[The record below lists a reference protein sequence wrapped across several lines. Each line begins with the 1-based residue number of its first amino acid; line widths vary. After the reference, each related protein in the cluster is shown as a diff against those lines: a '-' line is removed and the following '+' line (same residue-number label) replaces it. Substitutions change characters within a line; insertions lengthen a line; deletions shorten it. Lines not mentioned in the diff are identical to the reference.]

1 MSKKMLI
8 DATHAEAT
16 RVVVLDNGRLEEL
29 DVDTSTKKQIKGNI
43 YLAKVVRV
51 EPSLQAAFV
60 DYGGNRHGFLAF
72 GEIHPD
78 YYQIPTADRE
88 KLKEMMADQQA
99 EKQEELEEDIA
110 PEAGRVATAA
120 VRRDAQIS
128 QRVDEESFSGGDNN
142 GAPDE
147 PAQDVIKEI
156 NEEKRQAKAQTAQ
169 LFDVDPAGET
179 ARGGNDDGAL
189 NETAQEGNDDGVLN
203 ETAQSGDTALADS
216 VPGEADGAVQTQ
228 NESENDDAQNLV
240 HPKTTLEVVSESET
254 EEVAPKRPNFF
265 RRYKIQEVIR
275 QGQVMLIQV
284 VKEERGNK
292 GAALT
297 TYLSLAGRYSVLM
310 PNNGKGGG
318 VSRKITNAKERKE
331 MRAIVDSLPIP
342 QGMSVIV
349 RTAGAGKKKTEIK
362 RDYDYLIKTWMKI
375 RDNTLES
382 IAPKL
387 IHEEGDIIKRSLR
400 DGYTPDIEE
409 IWVEGDATFKSTK
422 EFMKILMPGQVK
434 KIKQYKGDLPMFQ
447 AYQVENQLEAIH
459 SNVVQ
464 LKSGG
469 YIVIDQT
476 EALVAVDV
484 NSGRATKERDIEE
497 TALRTNLETCDELA
511 RQLKLRDL
519 AGLIVIDFIDMD
531 EAKNNSAVERRLKE
545 ALKKD
550 RARIQVG
557 KISGFGLME
566 MSRQRLHSSFL
577 ESSYKVCPHCGG
589 KGLMRMVESCATRVM
604 YLLED
609 AANRNNNTTLV
620 MTVPLDVATYVLNHK
635 RDHLSRLEAK
645 YNVIIQIM
653 ADSTLEKNTDYRLE
667 RLRDNGDRASI
678 QPSHY
683 NQPKEQREKADK
695 HNKGQKE
702 QAQKQ
707 EKNAP
712 KAKAEAEKTEEAAA
726 TVTAQETP
734 SAQEAEKSNRR
745 RDRNRRR
752 REWKKNKRLAR
763 KLAQAQNQDGGENN
777 APVSDSGDQN
787 LPAVREDGHNKVA
800 ELKDNT
806 PPVPFEEKFTV
817 VEQAH
822 IADIE
827 GQKVQKRRGRKPKNK
842 LAAQQE
848 PDQNPSQP
856 VENVADA
863 SAATGHVGA
872 ADNEPDI
879 SKEVSQTA
887 EKPGTKAVK
896 KTAAGRKK
904 TVKPAP
910 KRQGADRTVDTSA
923 AENGKKPT
931 ALPEQTLAAPAS
943 ASAADLGESNAGRD
957 SAQSTA
963 VDEAQTPEKPAK
975 KRGGWWNKLVS

>member
-1 MSKKMLI
+1 MLI

-16 RVVVLDNGRLEEL
+16 RVVVLDNGRLDEL

-88 KLKEMMADQQA
+88 KLKEIMADQQA
-99 EKQEELEEDIA
+99 EKQEDLEEDIA
-110 PEAGRVATAA
+110 PEAGRVVAAA
-120 VRRDAQIS
+120 VRRDAQVS
-128 QRVDEESFSGGDNN
+128 QRVDEESFSDGDNN
-142 GAPDE
+142 GAPE
-147 PAQDVIKEI
+147 TAQDVIKEI
-156 NEEKRQAKAQTAQ
+156 KDEKNEAKADMASVFDTAEANETVQ
-169 LFDVDPAGET
+169 DSDAGD
-179 ARGGNDDGAL
+179 AYAL
-189 NETAQEGNDDGVLN
+189 NEP
-203 ETAQSGDTALADS
+203 AQSGDVPAAD
-216 VPGEADGAVQTQ
+216 VAQGEAQQTVETASEGA
-228 NESENDDAQNLV
+228 NDDAQDFV

-349 RTAGAGKKKTEIK
+349 RTAGSGKKKSEIK

-434 KIKQYKGDLPMFQ
+434 KIKQYKGDMPMFQ

-531 EAKNNSAVERRLKE
+531 EAKNNTTVERRLKE

-589 KGLMRMVESCATRVM
+589 KGLVRMVESCATRVM

-620 MTVPLDVATYVLNHK
+620 MTLPLDVATYVLNHK
-635 RDHLSRLEAK
+635 RDHLSRLESK
-645 YNVIIQIM
+645 YSVVIQIM

-667 RLRDNGDRASI
+667 RLRENGDRAPI

-702 QAQKQ
+702 QAQKP

-712 KAKAEAEKTEEAAA
+712 KVKAETEKTEEAS
-726 TVTAQETP
+726 VTGTAETTP

-763 KLAQAQNQDGGENN
+763 KMAQMQNQDGGENN
-777 APVSDSGDQN
+777 ALADEEGVKS
-787 LPAVREDGHNKVA
+787 LPAVREEGHNAVA
-800 ELKDNT
+800 EVTNNT
-806 PPVPFEEKFTV
+806 PMVPFEENFTV

-822 IADIE
+822 IGEVEDITVSK
-827 GQKVQKRRGRKPKNK
+827 GRGRKSKAK
-842 LAAQQE
+842 HAAKQE
-848 PDQNPSQP
+848 YSQNPSQP
-856 VENVADA
+856 PENVADA
-863 SAATGHVGA
+863 
-872 ADNEPDI
+872 P
-879 SKEVSQTA
+879 
-887 EKPGTKAVK
+887 
-896 KTAAGRKK
+896 TAAGNVAVAEDDDGAVKDVSQPTKKATAKAAKKTTVGRKK
-904 TVKPAP
+904 AIKPAP
-910 KRQGADRTVDTSA
+910 KGQEADQTVDSSA
-923 AENGKKPT
+923 ARRGKKS
-931 ALPEQTLAAPAS
+931 AELSGQKAAVPAS
-943 ASAADLGESNAGRD
+943 TADSGEGSIASN
-957 SAQSTA
+957 SAQNMA
-963 VDEAQTPEKPAK
+963 DDKGQAPEKPAK

>member
-16 RVVVLDNGRLEEL
+16 RVVVLDNGRLDEL

-88 KLKEMMADQQA
+88 KLKEIMADQQA
-99 EKQEELEEDIA
+99 EKQEDLEEDIA
-110 PEAGRVATAA
+110 PEAGRVVAAA
-120 VRRDAQIS
+120 VRRDAQVS
-128 QRVDEESFSGGDNN
+128 QRVDEESFSDGDNN
-142 GAPDE
+142 GAPE
-147 PAQDVIKEI
+147 TAQDVIKEI
-156 NEEKRQAKAQTAQ
+156 NEEKNEAKADMASVFDTAE
-169 LFDVDPAGET
+169 ANET
-179 ARGGNDDGAL
+179 VQDSDADDAYAL
-189 NETAQEGNDDGVLN
+189 NEP
-203 ETAQSGDTALADS
+203 AQSGDVPAAD
-216 VPGEADGAVQTQ
+216 VAQGEAQQTVQTA
-228 NESENDDAQNLV
+228 SEGANDDAQDFV

-349 RTAGAGKKKTEIK
+349 RTAGSGKKKSEIK

-434 KIKQYKGDLPMFQ
+434 KIKQYKGDMPMFQ

-531 EAKNNSAVERRLKE
+531 EAKNNTTVERRLKE

-589 KGLMRMVESCATRVM
+589 KGLVRMVESCATRVM

-620 MTVPLDVATYVLNHK
+620 MTLPLDVATYVLNHK
-635 RDHLSRLEAK
+635 RDHLSRLESK
-645 YNVIIQIM
+645 YSVVIQIM

-667 RLRDNGDRASI
+667 RLRENGDRAPI

-702 QAQKQ
+702 QAQKP

-712 KAKAEAEKTEEAAA
+712 KVKAETEKTEEAS
-726 TVTAQETP
+726 VTGTAETTP

-763 KLAQAQNQDGGENN
+763 KMAQMQNQDGGENN
-777 APVSDSGDQN
+777 ALADEEGVQS
-787 LPAVREDGHNKVA
+787 LPAVREEGHNAVA
-800 ELKDNT
+800 EVTNNT
-806 PPVPFEEKFTV
+806 PMVPFEENFTV

-822 IADIE
+822 IGEVEDITVSK
-827 GQKVQKRRGRKPKNK
+827 GRGRKSKAK
-842 LAAQQE
+842 HVAKQE
-848 PDQNPSQP
+848 YSQNPSQP
-856 VENVADA
+856 PENVADA
-863 SAATGHVGA
+863 PTAAGNVAVAEDDDGA
-872 ADNEPDI
+872 V
-879 SKEVSQTA
+879 KEVSQPTKKATA
-887 EKPGTKAVK
+887 KAAK
-896 KTAAGRKK
+896 KTTVGRKK
-904 TVKPAP
+904 AIKPAP
-910 KRQGADRTVDTSA
+910 KGQEADQTVDSPA
-923 AENGKKPT
+923 ARRGKKP
-931 ALPEQTLAAPAS
+931 AELPDQKPAAPAS
-943 ASAADLGESNAGRD
+943 TADLGEGSVASN
-957 SAQSTA
+957 SAQNMA
-963 VDEAQTPEKPAK
+963 DDKGQAPEKPAK

>member
-16 RVVVLDNGRLEEL
+16 RVVVLDNGRLDEL

-88 KLKEMMADQQA
+88 KLKEMMVASQV
-99 EKQEELEEDIA
+99 EKQEDLEED
-110 PEAGRVATAA
+110 VALQQATVSELA
-120 VRRDAQIS
+120 VQK
-128 QRVDEESFSGGDNN
+128 DEEITHISEEETLEEVK
-142 GAPDE
+142 DE
-147 PAQDVIKEI
+147 
-156 NEEKRQAKAQTAQ
+156 
-169 LFDVDPAGET
+169 
-179 ARGGNDDGAL
+179 
-189 NETAQEGNDDGVLN
+189 AQEAKSDVEEMMD
-203 ETAQSGDTALADS
+203 
-216 VPGEADGAVQTQ
+216 EA
-228 NESENDDAQNLV
+228 
-240 HPKTTLEVVSESET
+240 HPKTSLEVVSESET

-265 RRYKIQEVIR
+265 KRYKIQEVVR

-349 RTAGAGKKKTEIK
+349 RTAGSGKKKTEIK

-382 IAPKL
+382 MAPKL

-400 DGYTPDIEE
+400 DGFTPDIEE

-531 EAKNNSAVERRLKE
+531 EARNNSAVERRLKE

-577 ESSYKVCPHCGG
+577 ESSYKVCACCGG
-589 KGLMRMVESCATRVM
+589 KGVVRMVESCATRVM
-604 YLLED
+604 YILED

-620 MTVPLDVATYVLNHK
+620 MTLPLDVATYVLNQK
-635 RDHLSRLEAK
+635 RDHLSRLEGK
-645 YNVIIQIM
+645 YNVIIQIL
-653 ADSTLEKNTDYRLE
+653 ADSSLEKNTDYRLE
-667 RLRDNGDRASI
+667 RLRENGDRAVV

-683 NQPKEQREKADK
+683 SQPKEQREKAEK
-695 HNKGQKE
+695 NNKAQKE
-702 QAQKQ
+702 QAKKEDLKKSANTKQ
-707 EKNAP
+707 VETNGVEGDEK
-712 KAKAEAEKTEEAAA
+712 
-726 TVTAQETP
+726 AQT
-734 SAQEAEKSNRR
+734 SDVQEDTEKSNRR

-763 KLAQAQNQDGGENN
+763 KTAQAQGQEIGEN
-777 APVSDSGDQN
+777 SGALNDEGTQN
-787 LPAVREDGHNKVA
+787 LPVVKEEGHT
-800 ELKDNT
+800 ELVNVKENT
-806 PPVPFEEKFTV
+806 PLIPAEENFTV
-817 VEQAH
+817 IEQVHITDVE
-822 IADIE
+822 
-827 GQKVQKRRGRKPKNK
+827 GKTPQKGRGRRLKNK
-842 LAAQQE
+842 ATVKKEETVDTIQTTLSEAQTSLADTE
-848 PDQNPSQP
+848 DHTLSS
-856 VENVADA
+856 D
-863 SAATGHVGA
+863 
-872 ADNEPDI
+872 
-879 SKEVSQTA
+879 SKA
-887 EKPGTKAVK
+887 KEKPAKTK
-896 KTAAGRKK
+896 AAGRKK
-904 TVKPAP
+904 TAQSVTRKG
-910 KRQGADRTVDTSA
+910 QSS
-923 AENGKKPT
+923 
-931 ALPEQTLAAPAS
+931 EQTLQKA
-943 ASAADLGESNAGRD
+943 GGNAQDQKLEDGPH
-957 SAQSTA
+957 QSTKA
-963 VDEAQTPEKPAK
+963 VETESGQSTTEDKAQAPQKPAK

>member
-88 KLKEMMADQQA
+88 KLKEMIA
-99 EKQEELEEDIA
+99 EKQDDAEENILPEATHMAAAVSKEEEL
-110 PEAGRVATAA
+110 T
-120 VRRDAQIS
+120 
-128 QRVDEESFSGGDNN
+128 QRVDDEQPDFSENN
-142 GAPDE
+142 DADQPHE
-147 PAQDVIKEI
+147 
-156 NEEKRQAKAQTAQ
+156 
-169 LFDVDPAGET
+169 GET
-179 ARGGNDDGAL
+179 LLTDGDENQKFDEGGADTFADNAEATVIQSTDDDISAMH
-189 NETAQEGNDDGVLN
+189 QDSDD
-203 ETAQSGDTALADS
+203 
-216 VPGEADGAVQTQ
+216 
-228 NESENDDAQNLV
+228 ESHDEV

-342 QGMSVIV
+342 QSMSVIV

-645 YNVIIQIM
+645 YNVIIQII

-667 RLRDNGDRASI
+667 RLRDNGDRAPI

-702 QAQKQ
+702 QTQKQ

-712 KAKAEAEKTEEAAA
+712 KAKEETGKTEEAAA
-726 TVTAQETP
+726 TDTAQETP

-763 KLAQAQNQDGGENN
+763 KLAQAQNQDDGENN
-777 APVSDSGDQN
+777 APISDSGDQN
-787 LPAVREDGHNKVA
+787 LPAVREDGHNEVA

-848 PDQNPSQP
+848 LVQNPSQP

-863 SAATGHVGA
+863 SATAGHVV
-872 ADNEPDI
+872 ADGVDI

-887 EKPGTKAVK
+887 EKTGTKAVK

-904 TVKPAP
+904 AVKPAQ
-910 KRQGADRTVDTSA
+910 KKQNADQTVDTPA

-931 ALPEQTLAAPAS
+931 ALSEQTPAVPAS
-943 ASAADLGESNAGRD
+943 VTDLGDNAAQN
-957 SAQSTA
+957 SAQNTA
-963 VDEAQTPEKPAK
+963 ENKAQAPEKPAK
-975 KRGGWWNKLVS
+975 KRGGWWNRLVS

>member
-1 MSKKMLI
+1 MRPRVVFECADNGALYKIYYLFTGEIMSKKMLI

-78 YYQIPTADRE
+78 YYQIPKADRE
-88 KLKEMMADQQA
+88 KLKAIVADSQA
-99 EKQEELEEDIA
+99 EKQEDLEEDLA
-110 PEAGRVATAA
+110 PEAGRIAELSVQK
-120 VRRDAQIS
+120 DDNFI
-128 QRVDEESFSGGDNN
+128 EEKT
-142 GAPDE
+142 
-147 PAQDVIKEI
+147 KEI
-156 NEEKRQAKAQTAQ
+156 LTEAQEEKQDAKAQEQEILLGGDGET
-169 LFDVDPAGET
+169 VDTGAGET
-179 ARGGNDDGAL
+179 DKKADKEEGA
-189 NETAQEGNDDGVLN
+189 E
-203 ETAQSGDTALADS
+203 
-216 VPGEADGAVQTQ
+216 
-228 NESENDDAQNLV
+228 V
-240 HPKTTLEVVSESET
+240 HPKASVEVVSDSQT

-265 RRYKIQEVIR
+265 KRYKIQEVIR

-577 ESSYKVCPHCGG
+577 ESSYKVCPCCGG
-589 KGLMRMVESCATRVM
+589 KGLVRMVESCATRVM

-620 MTVPLDVATYVLNHK
+620 MTLPPDVATYVLNHK
-635 RDHLSRLEAK
+635 RDHLSNLEKK
-645 YNVIIQIM
+645 YNVLIQIM
-653 ADSTLEKNTDYRLE
+653 ADGTLEKNTDYRLE
-667 RLRDNGDRASI
+667 RLRENGDRAPI
-678 QPSHY
+678 QPAHN
-683 NQPKEQREKADK
+683 NQSKEQREKGDK

-702 QAQKQ
+702 QTQKQ
-707 EKNAP
+707 EKNAA
-712 KAKAEAEKTEEAAA
+712 KAKPAADKAEETADAAA
-726 TVTAQETP
+726 EVQTAED
-734 SAQEAEKSNRR
+734 SEKSNRR

-763 KLAQAQNQDGGENN
+763 KMAQAQNQGGDDAAISAQAEG
-777 APVSDSGDQN
+777 SQN
-787 LPAVREDGHNKVA
+787 LPAVREEGSH
-800 ELKDNT
+800 ELAALQDNT
-806 PPVPFEEKFTV
+806 PLVPVEENFTV
-817 VEQAH
+817 VEQAQ
-822 IADIE
+822 ITDVE
-827 GQKVQKRRGRKPKNK
+827 GVAAPKRRGRKPKAKAANQEANAERMQKTAPETSEHGKTQNGVEGSQMPRMQEKQEAENK
-842 LAAQQE
+842 MSDGFAETSSAPQT
-848 PDQNPSQP
+848 
-856 VENVADA
+856 DA
-863 SAATGHVGA
+863 KG
-872 ADNEPDI
+872 
-879 SKEVSQTA
+879 
-887 EKPGTKAVK
+887 KPKKA
-896 KTAAGRKK
+896 AAGRKK
-904 TVKPAP
+904 SVKLTEKDSLAHEQAPETVSKKKPQAEDALMQQAKADAEKSAPAP
-910 KRQGADRTVDTSA
+910 SD
-923 AENGKKPT
+923 E
-931 ALPEQTLAAPAS
+931 EAAPK
-943 ASAADLGESNAGRD
+943 
-957 SAQSTA
+957 
-963 VDEAQTPEKPAK
+963 EKPAK

>member
-16 RVVVLDNGRLEEL
+16 RVVVLDNGRLDEL

-88 KLKEMMADQQA
+88 KLKEIMADQQA
-99 EKQEELEEDIA
+99 EKQEVLEEDIA
-110 PEAGRVATAA
+110 PEAGRVVAAA
-120 VRRDAQIS
+120 VRRDAQVS
-128 QRVDEESFSGGDNN
+128 QRVDEESFSDGDNN
-142 GAPDE
+142 GAPE
-147 PAQDVIKEI
+147 TAQDVIKEI
-156 NEEKRQAKAQTAQ
+156 KDEKNEAKADMASVFDTAEANETVQ
-169 LFDVDPAGET
+169 DSDAGD
-179 ARGGNDDGAL
+179 AYAL
-189 NETAQEGNDDGVLN
+189 NEP
-203 ETAQSGDTALADS
+203 AQSGDVPAAD
-216 VPGEADGAVQTQ
+216 VAQGEAQQTVETASEGA
-228 NESENDDAQNLV
+228 NDDAQDFV

-331 MRAIVDSLPIP
+331 MRAIVASLPIP

-349 RTAGAGKKKTEIK
+349 RTAGSGKKKSEIK

-434 KIKQYKGDLPMFQ
+434 KIKQYKGDMPMFQ

-531 EAKNNSAVERRLKE
+531 EAKNNTTVERRLKE

-589 KGLMRMVESCATRVM
+589 KGLVRMVESCATRVM

-620 MTVPLDVATYVLNHK
+620 MTLPLDVATYVLNHK
-635 RDHLSRLEAK
+635 RDHLSRLESK
-645 YNVIIQIM
+645 YSVVIQIM

-667 RLRDNGDRASI
+667 RLRENGDRAPI

-702 QAQKQ
+702 QAQKP

-712 KAKAEAEKTEEAAA
+712 KVKAETEKTEEAS
-726 TVTAQETP
+726 VTGTAETTP

-763 KLAQAQNQDGGENN
+763 KMAQMQNQDGGENN
-777 APVSDSGDQN
+777 ALADEEGVQS
-787 LPAVREDGHNKVA
+787 LPAGREEGHNAVA
-800 ELKDNT
+800 EVTNNT
-806 PPVPFEEKFTV
+806 PMVPFEENFTV

-822 IADIE
+822 IGEVEDITVSK
-827 GQKVQKRRGRKPKNK
+827 GRGRKSKAK
-842 LAAQQE
+842 HAAKQE
-848 PDQNPSQP
+848 YSQNPSQP
-856 VENVADA
+856 PENVADA
-863 SAATGHVGA
+863 
-872 ADNEPDI
+872 P
-879 SKEVSQTA
+879 
-887 EKPGTKAVK
+887 
-896 KTAAGRKK
+896 TAAGNVAVAEDDDGAVKDVSQPTKKATAKAAKKTTVGRKK
-904 TVKPAP
+904 AIKPAP
-910 KRQGADRTVDTSA
+910 KGQEADQTVDSSA
-923 AENGKKPT
+923 ARRGKKS
-931 ALPEQTLAAPAS
+931 AELSGEIGAVPAS
-943 ASAADLGESNAGRD
+943 TADSGEGSIASN
-957 SAQSTA
+957 SAQNMA
-963 VDEAQTPEKPAK
+963 DDKGQAPEKPAK